1 MAIYSS
7 MSSKLRVYRLLYSM
21 AIYSSMISKL
31 RVYRLLYSMA
41 IYLSMISKLRVYRL
55 LLTVNKWVDQPPN
68 PPPKKREK
76 FNEGHMCD
84 HNHTVQRFI
93 TLQVRY

>member
-1 MAIYSS
+1 MWSTQYGYLFIYDLSYES
-7 MSSKLRVYRLLYSM
+7 VYGLLDSM

-31 RVYRLLYSMA
+31 RVYG
-41 IYLSMISKLRVYRL
+41 L
-55 LLTVNKWVDQPPN
+55 LLTVNKWVDQPPTQ
-68 PPPKKREK
+68 KKK
-76 FNEGHMCD
+76 KINEGHMCD